1 METNNFGPNP
11 YQAPRITTEPVS
23 RRVQIVKWP
32 AWSWIVPLA
41 AFVLLAIVVPIED
54 YIWWRTYVFGR
65 GPFAALSWPVG
76 VVACCVGW
84 FVTAGV
90 IHRWLKQR
98 DCRGHAIAGVASN
111 AVLSLVLLFT
121 EPYIG

>member
-11 YQAPRITTEPVS
+11 YEAPRIATEPVS
-23 RRVQIVKWP
+23 RRVQIVNWP
-32 AWSWIVPLA
+32 AWSWIIPLA
-41 AFVLLAIVVPIED
+41 AFVLLAI
-54 YIWWRTYVFGR
+54 FGR

-76 VVACCVGW
+76 VVACCVRW

-98 DCRGHAIAGVASN
+98 DGRGHAIAGVASN